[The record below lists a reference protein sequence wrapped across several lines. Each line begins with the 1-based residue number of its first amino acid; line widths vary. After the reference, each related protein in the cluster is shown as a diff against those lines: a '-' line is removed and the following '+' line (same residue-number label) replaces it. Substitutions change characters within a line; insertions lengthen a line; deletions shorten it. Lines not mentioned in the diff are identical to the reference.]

1 MFDYQIVDVEP
12 GDIVMVNLDTERFD
26 LDTTRAVF
34 ENIKNAL
41 PFNIIIANPSK
52 IVNGVTIFRQSSF
65 DDGIARNISERSNF
79 LDGNIY

>member
-12 GDIVMVNLDTERFD
+12 GDIVLVDVDTERFD

-52 IVNGVTIFRQSSF
+52 IVNGVTIFRQGSF
-65 DDGIARNISERSNF
+65 DNGVARDISERSNF